1 MENATSAGNS
11 YVSSPTLARANE
23 SPASA
28 VSWAAVIAGAVIAS
42 AVSFML
48 LAGGA
53 GLGFVSMSP
62 WSGEGAS
69 AATLGIGAVVW
80 MILTHLIAYG
90 LGGYLAGRLRTK
102 WVGIHTDETYFRDTA
117 HGFLVWALS
126 AVVSAIV
133 VGSALMS
140 AAAGTAKAGATI
152 AAGTGAAAAAAA
164 GQAVRADQGGMPTD
178 YVADLLLRGDQ
189 PNPAG
194 DPGAA
199 RAEVG
204 RIVAA
209 SVARGELNAEDRGY
223 LARVV
228 AAQTGTDPAA
238 AEKRVDDV
246 VTRARQ
252 AAQQAEQTA
261 RQAADTARKAAAAFA
276 LWAFASMLIGAFVA
290 SWMATVGGR
299 SRDDI
304 V

>member
-11 YVSSPTLARANE
+11 YVTSPALARANE

-28 VSWAAVIAGAVIAS
+28 VSWAAIIAGAVIAS

-69 AATLGIGAVVW
+69 ATTLGIGAVVW
-80 MILTHLIAYG
+80 MILTHIIAYG

-126 AVVSAIV
+126 AVVSAMV

-152 AAGTGAAAAAAA
+152 AAGTGAAATAAA
-164 GQAVRADQGGMPTD
+164 GQAARTDAGGMPTD

-228 AAQTGTDPAA
+228 AAQTGADQAT
-238 AEKRVDDV
+238 AEKRVDDI